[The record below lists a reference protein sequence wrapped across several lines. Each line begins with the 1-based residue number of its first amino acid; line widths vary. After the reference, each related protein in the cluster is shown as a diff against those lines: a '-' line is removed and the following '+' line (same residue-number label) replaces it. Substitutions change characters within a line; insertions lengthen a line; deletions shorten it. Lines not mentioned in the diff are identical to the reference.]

1 MSIFIYA
8 VSTNIRT
15 EPTVRLV
22 AVIGDQLR
30 LTCIDAPLTAAN
42 AFSWYRANR
51 TLLNADTISD
61 PRYHIDTETGAL
73 HIDGARP
80 TDSDYYKCVV
90 PLAIDEIVVAPTVL
104 TVRRRPRP
112 QQQHQQNQRQH
123 RNELQ
128 ALREIFVPANTAPTQ
143 WNRRLAGGEA
153 AVYDSAGPAA
163 LRMQDRNYE
172 DTSTTTTTT
181 EVSWADR
188 SIRTNN
194 VDREEVSR
202 FGYEQEFT
210 TAKPT
215 RRRTSSVIFDATSVH
230 VQPTQSNNDDVDDSS
245 MRLHISWTPA
255 ESFEDG
261 NYYRILW
268 LQTDAETPQWYQQRV
283 DDMDRRYVDV
293 IVPKYG
299 PYLARVRLAGGSSA
313 GDGRRTTVDVFS
325 YPSEGKPQQAPT
337 GLRKCQQQQSQQ
349 QQHIGRRG
357 GVLSSAASVCF
368 EWNAVETN
376 SLNGRLSKYRVY
388 TWHVNEHG
396 QRSEDRVTEWT
407 PKTDEVVEERGML
420 RVTVA
425 GLAEA
430 SNNIGGESFA
440 RVAVFN
446 GRFEGPSSADVQF

>member
-1 MSIFIYA
+1 MNIFIYA
-8 VSTNIRT
+8 VSTKIRT

-22 AVIGDQLR
+22 AVVGDQLR

-112 QQQHQQNQRQH
+112 QQQHQQYQQRQH

-128 ALREIFVPANTAPTQ
+128 ALREIFVPANTAPSQ

-153 AVYDSAGPAA
+153 AVYDSAAPAA
-163 LRMQDRNYE
+163 LRMQDSNYE

-188 SIRTNN
+188 SIRTNT
-194 VDREEVSR
+194 VDREEV
-202 FGYEQEFT
+202 

-215 RRRTSSVIFDATSVH
+215 RRRTSPVLFDVTSVR
-230 VQPTQSNNDDVDDSS
+230 VQPAQSNNDDVADSS
-245 MRLHISWTPA
+245 MRLHISWTPVTNI
-255 ESFEDG
+255 EDG

-268 LQTDAETPQWYQQRV
+268 LQTDAESPQWFQQRV

-299 PYLARVRLAGGSSA
+299 EYLARVRLAGGISA
-313 GDGRRTTVDVFS
+313 ADARRTTVDVFS

-368 EWNAVETN
+368 EWNAVET
-376 SLNGRLSKYRVY
+376 STLNGRLSKYRVY

-396 QRSEDRVTEWT
+396 QRSEDRVTEWR
-407 PKTDEVVEERGML
+407 PKTDEVVEERGIL

-425 GLAEA
+425 GLADNA

-446 GRFEGPSSADVQF
+446 GRFEGPSSADVQY